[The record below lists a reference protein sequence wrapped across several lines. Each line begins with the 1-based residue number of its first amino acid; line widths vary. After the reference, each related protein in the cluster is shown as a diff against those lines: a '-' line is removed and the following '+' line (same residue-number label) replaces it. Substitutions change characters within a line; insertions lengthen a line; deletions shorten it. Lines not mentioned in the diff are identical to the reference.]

1 MSTKKID
8 PCPLL
13 IRGLTL
19 TLSLSLFLAK
29 EMAILR
35 HDQVGR
41 SITSS
46 DASVLTNINQE
57 KCIYLSN
64 ASTCNPYAHN
74 YQKYRSNGNYK
85 KLIFQFTFPMKGS
98 TISKRLH
105 SIGEGRH
112 SNCSLCG

>member
-19 TLSLSLFLAK
+19 TLSLSLSSLLFLAK
-29 EMAILR
+29 EMAILK

-57 KCIYLSN
+57 MHLPK
-64 ASTCNPYAHN
+64 
-74 YQKYRSNGNYK
+74 
-85 KLIFQFTFPMKGS
+85 
-98 TISKRLH
+98 
-105 SIGEGRH
+105 
-112 SNCSLCG
+112 